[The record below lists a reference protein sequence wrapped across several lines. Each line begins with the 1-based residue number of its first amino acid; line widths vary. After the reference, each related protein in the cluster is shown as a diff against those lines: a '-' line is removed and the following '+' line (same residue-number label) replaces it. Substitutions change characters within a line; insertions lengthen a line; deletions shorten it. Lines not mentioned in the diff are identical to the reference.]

1 MFRKRFAI
9 CAEWVVGETGTDPGV
24 TGRAASVPAVRETC
38 EENALG
44 NRRVADGAEQF
55 AEKTV
60 GHEALGLCVAHVDLG
75 LAWRT

>member
-9 CAEWVVGETGTDPGV
+9 CAEWAVGETGTDQGV
-24 TGRAASVPAVRETC
+24 RGRAASVRPFGKPAKKNWLE
-38 EENALG
+38 
-44 NRRVADGAEQF
+44 NRRVDDGAEQF

-60 GHEALGLCVAHVDLG
+60 GHEASGLCVAHVDLG